1 MRETARR
8 ISAAFENEPFR
19 FLCAWVEPIVNCLS
33 VISFENCMERLAYDF
48 CGNVLFFSQ
57 FIACFQIVF
66 LSKAIHTELV
76 TAMQLHTIGLIHF
89 IYDEWLNLKQHFR
102 TARLFD

>member
-48 CGNVLFFSQ
+48 CGNVLFFFS
-57 FIACFQIVF
+57 IHSL
-66 LSKAIHTELV
+66 LSNCLSIKSHSHRVSDSNAV
-76 TAMQLHTIGLIHF
+76 A
-89 IYDEWLNLKQHFR
+89 YDWIDSFYL
-102 TARLFD
+102 